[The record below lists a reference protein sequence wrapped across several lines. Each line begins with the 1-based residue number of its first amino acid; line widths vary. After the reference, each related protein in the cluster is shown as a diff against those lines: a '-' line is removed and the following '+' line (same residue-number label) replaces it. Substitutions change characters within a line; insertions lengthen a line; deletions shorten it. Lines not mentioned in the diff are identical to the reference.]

1 MKVPHLIAMAAAL
14 ALPAAA
20 FAAKYGVEALFV
32 KSGCSYCHKPERKS
46 LGPALKDIA
55 ARYAGDKTA
64 PARLLKKVRN
74 GGGGVWGSMPMPGTP
89 ASVSDKDIRAIL
101 AWVLAR
107 K

>member
-1 MKVPHLIAMAAAL
+1 MIAAL
-14 ALPAAA
+14 AVPAAA
-20 FAAKYGVEALFV
+20 FAANNAEALFA
-32 KSGCSYCHKPERKS
+32 KSGCSYCHKPEHRS
-46 LGPALKDIA
+46 LGPSLKDIA
-55 ARYAGDKTA
+55 ARYAEDKTA

-89 ASVSDKDIRAIL
+89 ASVSDSDIRAIL